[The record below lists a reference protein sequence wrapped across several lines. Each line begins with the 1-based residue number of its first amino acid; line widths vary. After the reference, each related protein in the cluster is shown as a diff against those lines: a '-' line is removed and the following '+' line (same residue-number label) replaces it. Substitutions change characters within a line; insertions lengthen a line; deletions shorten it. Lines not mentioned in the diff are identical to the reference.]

1 MRAIQTYLCGA
12 RREYCEDALF
22 ASENCAVVIDGATG
36 VTGERVSGAATDALW
51 LAQELCRFFARNAA
65 RADSL
70 LSLMR
75 GAARHCAGRY
85 ARFPGA
91 DAVQDKPSACVTAVR
106 EKDGFLEYYSLCDTV
121 LIARK
126 KSGEVLHI
134 LDDRLTALDAEC
146 CEILREEAKRRGC
159 PVREAFPAIVPR
171 ILENRRNMNRKGG
184 YAAFSLTVRG
194 LDTALQGKIPLGE
207 LEDVLLFSDGFAEI
221 YDLFGIFPSPEELIA
236 FVAEQGVF
244 AAVRLLRGAQDA
256 DPCCERYPRNKLRDD
271 MAVVYAKI

>member
-75 GAARHCAGRY
+75 GAARHCTGRY

-91 DAVQDKPSACVTAVR
+91 DAVQDKPSACITAVR
-106 EKDGFLEYYSLCDTV
+106 EKDGFLEY
-121 LIARK
+121 
-126 KSGEVLHI
+126 
-134 LDDRLTALDAEC
+134 
-146 CEILREEAKRRGC
+146 
-159 PVREAFPAIVPR
+159 
-171 ILENRRNMNRKGG
+171 
-184 YAAFSLTVRG
+184 
-194 LDTALQGKIPLGE
+194 
-207 LEDVLLFSDGFAEI
+207 
-221 YDLFGIFPSPEELIA
+221 
-236 FVAEQGVF
+236 
-244 AAVRLLRGAQDA
+244 
-256 DPCCERYPRNKLRDD
+256 
-271 MAVVYAKI
+271 

>member
-1 MRAIQTYLCGA
+1 MRAIQTCLCGA

-22 ASENCAVVIDGATG
+22 ASENCTVVIDGATG

-91 DAVQDKPSACVTAVR
+91 GAVQDKPSACVTAVR

-159 PVREAFPAIVPR
+159 AVRDAFPAIVPR

-194 LDTALQGKIPLGE
+194 LDTALQGRIPLGE

-221 YDLFGIFPSPEELIA
+221 YDLFGIF
-236 FVAEQGVF
+236 
-244 AAVRLLRGAQDA
+244 AVRLLRAAQDA
-256 DPCCERYPRNKLRDD
+256 DPSCERYPRNKLRDD
-271 MAVVYAKI
+271 MSVIYAKI

>member
-22 ASENCAVVIDGATG
+22 ASENCAAVIDGATG
-36 VTGERVSGAATDALW
+36 VSGERVSDAATDALW
-51 LAQELCRFFARNAA
+51 LAQELRGYFIRNAM

-75 GAARHCAGRY
+75 GASRHCAARY
-85 ARFPGA
+85 FRFAGA

-146 CEILREEAKRRGC
+146 CEVLRAAAKQRGC
-159 PVREAFPAIVPR
+159 SVREAFPVILPR

-184 YAAFSLTVRG
+184 YAAFTLSVRG
-194 LDTALQGKIPLGE
+194 LDTALQGRIPLGE

-221 YDLFGIFPSPEELIA
+221 YDLFGIFPSPEALIS
-236 FVAEQGVF
+236 FVAEQGIF
-244 AAVRLLRGAQDA
+244 AAVRLLRAAQDA
-256 DPCCERYPRNKLRDD
+256 DPSCGRYPRNKLRDD
-271 MAVVYAKI
+271 MSVIYAKI